1 MDWLTKLADWWHY
14 LVAAVALLLAVL
26 GSGHAILYKRDT
38 RSASLWVGFI
48 WLAPLV
54 GSVAYFMFGVNRIRR
69 QAAELRDANRGKEIC
84 TVESDLRLC
93 SAPHL
98 TSLVHLVD
106 QVVGKPL
113 LPGNSVEP
121 LINGD
126 EAFPAMLE
134 AIAHARDSITLA
146 SYIFDNDAA
155 GHRFVEALAQAQA
168 RGVEIR
174 VLVDDTG
181 ARYSWPSIVRPLKK
195 HRIPVA
201 RFLPS
206 LAPSRVLAI
215 NLRNHRKVMVVDGRI
230 GFTGGMNI
238 RAGNCLKDNPKHP
251 VQDIHFRLRGPIVRQ
266 LQEVFIEDWEFTTQ
280 ETLSDGKW
288 LPELNPCGT
297 VTARALPDGPD
308 EDYDKLR
315 LVIKGALATA
325 RHYVR
330 IVTPYFLPDATLIS
344 ALNLA
349 ALRGVRVD
357 IVLTG
362 DNNLPFVH
370 WATVAHLWQ
379 MLERGCHFWLTPP
392 PFDHSK
398 IMVVDDCWSL
408 IGSANWD
415 PRSLRLNFE
424 LNVECYDEALA
435 AKLNEIIDQKIRLAR
450 RITLEEVDGRNIP
463 VRLRDGIARLLT
475 PYL

>member
-1 MDWLTKLADWWHY
+1 M
-14 LVAAVALLLAVL
+14 
-26 GSGHAILYKRDT
+26 SGD
-38 RSASLWVGFI
+38 
-48 WLAPLV
+48 
-54 GSVAYFMFGVNRIRR
+54 
-69 QAAELRDANRGKEIC
+69 
-84 TVESDLRLC
+84 
-93 SAPHL
+93 
-98 TSLVHLVD
+98 
-106 QVVGKPL
+106 
-113 LPGNSVEP
+113 
-121 LINGD
+121 
-126 EAFPAMLE
+126 
-134 AIAHARDSITLA
+134 
-146 SYIFDNDAA
+146 
-155 GHRFVEALAQAQA
+155 
-168 RGVEIR
+168 
-174 VLVDDTG
+174 
-181 ARYSWPSIVRPLKK
+181 
-195 HRIPVA
+195 
-201 RFLPS
+201 
-206 LAPSRVLAI
+206 
-215 NLRNHRKVMVVDGRI
+215 
-230 GFTGGMNI
+230 
-238 RAGNCLKDNPKHP
+238 
-251 VQDIHFRLRGPIVRQ
+251 
-266 LQEVFIEDWEFTTQ
+266 
-280 ETLSDGKW
+280 KW
-288 LPELNPCGT
+288 LPELTPCGT

-315 LVIKGALATA
+315 LAIKGALATA

-349 ALRGVRVD
+349 ALRGVRVE

-362 DNNLPFVH
+362 KNNLPYVH

-435 AKLNEIIDQKIRLAR
+435 AKLNEIIDQKIRQAR
-450 RITLEEVDGRNIP
+450 PITLEEVDGRNIP